1 MIGVT
6 TELAPDRPSI
16 EVQKNGD
23 ILVVGG
29 LLIMT
34 RFCEPR
40 ISTVPVMTCCIRAM
54 FVPQNYLFN
63 GHAQACKCICFLLLS
78 YTIFSSDFYLSSF
91 DFASSEV
98 FPEPILRRPW
108 FVFCSGY
115 KSICQRPLR
124 NRQVSLRPPLWSS
137 MNSKPERHGSLFPV
151 EEYRA
156 SSRPRAC
163 TRGQTM
169 QLRWGVRIKVAH
181 VNDTNLSAHA
191 MKAWRL
197 FLLCA
202 F

>member
-16 EVQKNGD
+16 EVQKNRD

-34 RFCEPR
+34 RHPLLPGSDRFSIGFCEPR

-98 FPEPILRRPW
+98 FPEPILRRP
-108 FVFCSGY
+108 
-115 KSICQRPLR
+115 
-124 NRQVSLRPPLWSS
+124 
-137 MNSKPERHGSLFPV
+137 
-151 EEYRA
+151 
-156 SSRPRAC
+156 
-163 TRGQTM
+163 
-169 QLRWGVRIKVAH
+169 
-181 VNDTNLSAHA
+181 
-191 MKAWRL
+191 
-197 FLLCA
+197 
-202 F
+202 